1 MSAHEPQPLVRTA
14 FKLEREI
21 QRRLEADLSEV
32 FGIRIPLTVFPN
44 GDTRPGRIDS
54 MGIALAQL
62 SPRPSLPLRRHAH
75 SLGQNLARGP
85 RGATPRDQR
94 DVHDSLHAVKPVRRP
109 AAVRGVR
116 VTQEHLRASFHVDSG
131 AFRKARS
138 EDNSCTQSTW
148 TRAMTLGSSRA
159 QVATSH

>member
-94 DVHDSLHAVKPVRRP
+94 DVHDSLHAVKPVSGGLPQCAGSESRRSISVP
-109 AAVRGVR
+109 HSMWIRVRFGKRGVR
-116 VTQEHLRASFHVDSG
+116 TIRVRSLRG
-131 AFRKARS
+131 RER
-138 EDNSCTQSTW
+138 
-148 TRAMTLGSSRA
+148 
-159 QVATSH
+159 